1 MKTPLSRRDFV
12 GTAAAALSIPLLPG
26 MAAAERTLREVAVRA
41 GELPRGIDDDLMEVT
56 IARLHGLYEAHRYTA
71 AEVTRWYLARI
82 VRYNGVYR
90 AVSHVDATGALARA
104 SELDAGIGRRRP
116 DFTAHPLWGVPIV
129 IKANTSVRGLVTSA
143 GWWGYVLPGL
153 ELVAPSDAL
162 VAAKLRAAG
171 AIILGQTNM
180 PDFAASDTTFSTA
193 YGRTGNA
200 YNVRCSPGGSSGG
213 TVTSVAAN
221 LCVLGTGTDT
231 GNSIRMP
238 AGTSSLVGILPT
250 RGLTS
255 IAGIQPLDWLRD
267 NTGPIAR
274 DVTDAVTALDVMA
287 APDPLDARTEES
299 KTRAQ
304 RGPYVHYLKAG
315 ALQGKRFGVP
325 AFNMLPQPAGESDGR
340 FAYLHPDT
348 RALFMTSV
356 AEIRR
361 AGATVVFDD
370 ALLPMSF
377 IELVRK
383 IETGPYRGE
392 GVETFLEHF
401 GSPYY
406 HSSDEYAQA
415 VGTMIPAY
423 IRGAMPRPEN
433 GAGAGAGAGAPAP
446 ALPLERDPQAKTRYY
461 EPRQNA
467 LDVFDETLTRF
478 NLDGYVYPA
487 IQMPPNDELQDLA
500 DGHQSQGPHSETAW
514 ANPIGIPAVVVP
526 GGFYDGGLPFGIEF
540 STGRWRDG
548 DLLAWAFAYEQ
559 ATKHRRV
566 PELVATR

>member
-1 MKTPLSRRDFV
+1 MDNPLSRRSFV
-12 GTAAAALSIPLLPG
+12 EAAAAALSIPLLPR
-26 MAAAERTLREVAVRA
+26 MASAERVLGRVARQS
-41 GELPRGIDDDLMEVT
+41 GPLPHGIEDDLMEVT
-56 IARLHGLYEAHRYTA
+56 IARLHGLYAKRAYTA
-71 AEVTRWYLARI
+71 TQVTRWYLARI

-90 AVSHVDATGALARA
+90 ALSHVDADGALARA
-104 SELDAGIGRRRP
+104 AELDAEARRGRR
-116 DFTAHPLWGVPIV
+116 DFERMPLWGVPIV
-129 IKANTSVRGLVTSA
+129 IKANTSLRGHVTSA

-153 ELVAPSDAL
+153 ELVAPKDAL

-238 AGTSSLVGILPT
+238 AATSSLVGVLPT

-274 DVTDAVTALDVMA
+274 DVADAATALDVMA
-287 APDPLDARTEES
+287 GPDPLDPRTEES

-304 RGPYVHYLKAG
+304 RGPYVNYLKRG
-315 ALQGKRFGVP
+315 ALEGRRFGVP
-325 AFNMLPQPAGESDGR
+325 AFNMLEPPAGESNGR

-348 RALFMTSV
+348 RALFLKSV
-356 AEIRR
+356 AEIRH

-377 IELVRK
+377 MDLVRK
-383 IETGPYRGE
+383 IDTGAYRGE
-392 GVETFLEHF
+392 GVENFLKEF
-401 GSPYY
+401 GPSYY
-406 HSSDEYAQA
+406 HSSAEYAQA

-423 IRGAMPRPEN
+423 ISGRMPTRPSGPDGN
-433 GAGAGAGAGAPAP
+433 PAP
-446 ALPLERDPQAKTRYY
+446 VSTTPPMLEHDPEAKTRYY
-461 EPRQNA
+461 DPRQIA
-467 LDVFDETLTRF
+467 LDAFDQTLQRF

-500 DGHQSQGPHSETAW
+500 EGHQSQGPHSETAW

-526 GGFYDGGLPFGIEF
+526 GGFYDSGLPFGIEF
-540 STGRWRDG
+540 STTRWRDG

-559 ATKHRRV
+559 ATRHRRL
-566 PELVATR
+566 PALVTTR

>member
-1 MKTPLSRRDFV
+1 MKKPLSRRTFV
-12 GTAAAALSIPLLPG
+12 ETAAAALSIPFLPG
-26 MAAAERTLREVAVRA
+26 MAAAERTLRRVAEQS

-56 IARLHGLYEAHRYTA
+56 IARLHGLYGARRYTA
-71 AEVTRWYLARI
+71 AQVTRWYLARI

-90 AVSHVDATGALARA
+90 AMSHVDARGALARA
-104 SELDAGIGRRRP
+104 SELDAGAGRRRP
-116 DFTAHPLWGVPIV
+116 DFRAHPLWGVPIV
-129 IKANTSVRGLVTSA
+129 IKANTSVRSLVTSA

-153 ELVAPSDAL
+153 ELVAPRDAL

-171 AIILGQTNM
+171 AIILGHTNM

-213 TVTSVAAN
+213 TVTSVAGN

-238 AGTSSLVGILPT
+238 AATSSLVGILPT

-255 IAGIQPLDWLRD
+255 IAGIQPLDWMRD

-274 DVTDAVTALDVMA
+274 TVADAVTALDVMA
-287 APDPLDARTEES
+287 GPDPLDARTEES
-299 KTRAQ
+299 KTKAQ
-304 RGPYVHYLKAG
+304 RGPYVSYLKG
-315 ALQGKRFGVP
+315 AALKGKRFGVP
-325 AFNMLPQPAGESDGR
+325 AFNMLAAPADDQNGR

-348 RALFMTSV
+348 RALFMKSV
-356 AEIRR
+356 ADIRR

-377 IELVRK
+377 LDLGRK
-383 IETGPYRGE
+383 IDTGRYRGQ
-392 GVETFLEHF
+392 GVEDFLKEF
-401 GSPYY
+401 GPSQY

-415 VGTMIPAY
+415 VGTMIPPY
-423 IRGAMPRPEN
+423 ITGRMPSAPRGVNASAAMPPRSMRLESDPE
-433 GAGAGAGAGAPAP
+433 
-446 ALPLERDPQAKTRYY
+446 AKTHYY
-461 EPRQNA
+461 EPRQA
-467 LDVFDETLTRF
+467 VLDVFDETLKRF

-487 IQMPPNDELQDLA
+487 IQMPPNDELADLA
-500 DGHQSQGPHSETAW
+500 EGRQSQGPHSETAW

-526 GGFYDGGLPFGIEF
+526 GGFYDSGLPFGIEF
-540 STGRWRDG
+540 STSRWRDG
-548 DLLAWAFAYEQ
+548 DLLGWAFAYEQ

-566 PELVATR
+566 PELVGAR